1 MTEEG
6 WDKLR
11 YSLPKLSSQFMTP
24 RQVYVAH
31 VKDDNA
37 GIMIKFN
44 RNTKVVLY
52 ANGTWEQYVEQDEN

>member
-1 MTEEG
+1 M
-6 WDKLR
+6 
-11 YSLPKLSSQFMTP
+11 
-24 RQVYVAH
+24 AH